1 MSEGRQSTGLLRA
14 LLVSAAISLIVGLG
28 MAFFLKPQMPFAVAT
43 VGFSTLL
50 ASGFL
55 GFPLGEKLDLER
67 RYQKWRIREIAL
79 LSIVTLAI
87 GLACYLIGLWVP
99 PLIGQSENHI
109 LFPGLLFIGVVAG
122 MFENGARFRR
132 R

>member
-1 MSEGRQSTGLLRA
+1 MREGRQSTGLLRA
-14 LLVSAAISLIVGLG
+14 LFVSAAISLIVGVG
-28 MAFFLKPQMPFAVAT
+28 MAFFLKPQMPFAVAA

-50 ASGFL
+50 ASGLL
-55 GFPLGEKLDLER
+55 GVPLGEKLDLER

-79 LSIVTLAI
+79 LSLVTLGI
-87 GLACYLIGLWVP
+87 GLARYLIGLRVP
-99 PLIGQSENHI
+99 PLIGRSENHI

-122 MFENGARFRR
+122 MFESGARFRR

>member
-1 MSEGRQSTGLLRA
+1 MSDGRQSTGLVRA
-14 LLVSAAISLIVGLG
+14 LLVSATISLVVGLG
-28 MAFFLKPQMPFAVAT
+28 LAFFLRPQMPFAVAA
-43 VGFSTLL
+43 VGFSTLI

-67 RYQKWRIREIAL
+67 RYQKWRIREIVL
-79 LSIVTLAI
+79 ILSATLAI
-87 GLACYLIGLWVP
+87 GLACYMIGLWVP
-99 PLIGQSENHI
+99 PLIGHSENHI

-122 MFENGARFRR
+122 IFESGARFRR